1 MSTLRSATVCFSVG
15 VYQIINEIS
24 VHETLEMSLVAEA
37 IRRST
42 RKLDDNASL
51 EEIRHY
57 LSSYDEEALS
67 GVLANVKGIYHELIF
82 EHSENY
88 DGDSITAR
96 LFEETNH
103 PGADVEF
110 MMNGEVISQVQLKAV
125 KSKELVLQ
133 HFEKYPNIEVY
144 ATSEV
149 ASELEGVVD
158 SGFSNE
164 ELEAS
169 VYEFAEQ
176 FGFEDLLEKTAK
188 GFALGTTASLAVAV
202 ALAIKDKRISKKD
215 VKKAIQDGYF
225 TAAFGALVD
234 FIINDERFF

>member
-1 MSTLRSATVCFSVG
+1 MSKFRSATVCFSVG
-15 VYQIINEIS
+15 IYQILNEIS

-42 RKLDDNASL
+42 RKLNDDASI

-57 LSSYDEEALS
+57 LSSYEGAALD

-82 EHSENY
+82 EHSENF
-88 DGDSITAR
+88 DGDSVTAR

-110 MMNGEVISQVQLKAV
+110 MLNGEVISQVQLKAV
-125 KSKELVLQ
+125 KSKELVLE
-133 HFEKYPNIEVY
+133 HFEKYPNIEVI

-149 ASELEGVVD
+149 ASDLDGIAD

-169 VYEFAEQ
+169 VYKFADQ
-176 FGFEDLLEKTAK
+176 FGFADLLDKTAR
-188 GFALGTTASLAVAV
+188 GFALGTTASLAVAI
-202 ALAIKDKRISKKD
+202 ALAIKDKRINKKD
-215 VKKAIQDGYF
+215 VKQAIQDGYF
-225 TAAFGALVD
+225 TAAFAAMVD
-234 FIINDERFF
+234 FVINDDRFF

>member
-1 MSTLRSATVCFSVG
+1 MSKLRSATVCFSVG
-15 VYQIINEIS
+15 VYQILNEIS

-42 RKLDDNASL
+42 RKLNDDASI
-51 EEIRHY
+51 EEIRDY
-57 LSSYDEEALS
+57 LSGYEEKALN

-88 DGDSITAR
+88 DGDGITAR

-110 MMNGEVISQVQLKAV
+110 MMNGEAISQVQLKAV
-125 KSKELVLQ
+125 KSKELVLE

-144 ATSEV
+144 ATSEI
-149 ASELEGVVD
+149 ASELDGVVE

-169 VYEFAEQ
+169 VHEFAEQ
-176 FGFEDLLEKTAK
+176 FGFEDLLVKTAK
-188 GFALGTTASLAVAV
+188 GFALGTMASLAIAV
-202 ALAIKDKRISKKD
+202 ALAIREKRISKHD
-215 VKKAIQDGYF
+215 VKQAIQDGYF
-225 TAAFGALVD
+225 TAAFGAMID
-234 FIINDERFF
+234 FVINDERFF

>member
-1 MSTLRSATVCFSVG
+1 
-15 VYQIINEIS
+15 
-24 VHETLEMSLVAEA
+24 MSLVAEA

-42 RKLDDNASL
+42 RKLDDDASI
-51 EEIRHY
+51 EEIRDY
-57 LSSYDEEALS
+57 LSGYEEEALN

-125 KSKELVLQ
+125 KSKELVLE

-149 ASELEGVVD
+149 ASELDGVVD

-176 FGFEDLLEKTAK
+176 FGFADLLEKTAK
-188 GFALGTTASLAVAV
+188 GFALGTMTSLAVAV
-202 ALAIKDKRISKKD
+202 ALAIREKRISKKD
-215 VKKAIQDGYF
+215 VKQAIQDGYF
-225 TAAFGALVD
+225 TAAFGAMID
-234 FIINDERFF
+234 FVINDERFF

>member
-1 MSTLRSATVCFSVG
+1 M
-15 VYQIINEIS
+15 
-24 VHETLEMSLVAEA
+24 
-37 IRRST
+37 
-42 RKLDDNASL
+42 
-51 EEIRHY
+51 
-57 LSSYDEEALS
+57 
-67 GVLANVKGIYHELIF
+67 
-82 EHSENY
+82 
-88 DGDSITAR
+88 
-96 LFEETNH
+96 
-103 PGADVEF
+103 
-110 MMNGEVISQVQLKAV
+110 
-125 KSKELVLQ
+125 
-133 HFEKYPNIEVY
+133 Y

-188 GFALGTTASLAVAV
+188 GFALGTTASLAVTV

>member
-1 MSTLRSATVCFSVG
+1 MSKLRSATVCFSIG
-15 VYQIINEIS
+15 VYQILNEIS

-42 RKLDDNASL
+42 RKLNDNASIG
-51 EEIRHY
+51 EIRNY
-57 LSSYDEEALS
+57 LSGYEEESLS

-88 DGDSITAR
+88 DGDGITAR
-96 LFEETNH
+96 LFEQTNH

-110 MMNGEVISQVQLKAV
+110 IMNGEVISQVQLKAV
-125 KSKELVLQ
+125 MNKDLILK

-158 SGFSNE
+158 SGFSNK

-188 GFALGTTASLAVAV
+188 GFALGTVASLAVAI
-202 ALAIKDKRISKKD
+202 ALAVREKRVSKQDLRRAAK
-215 VKKAIQDGYF
+215 DGYF

-234 FIINDERFF
+234 FVINDDRFF

>member
-1 MSTLRSATVCFSVG
+1 M
-15 VYQIINEIS
+15 
-24 VHETLEMSLVAEA
+24 
-37 IRRST
+37 
-42 RKLDDNASL
+42 
-51 EEIRHY
+51 
-57 LSSYDEEALS
+57 
-67 GVLANVKGIYHELIF
+67 
-82 EHSENY
+82 
-88 DGDSITAR
+88 
-96 LFEETNH
+96 
-103 PGADVEF
+103 
-110 MMNGEVISQVQLKAV
+110 

-234 FIINDERFF
+234 FIINDERVFLSC